1 MDEQYTNPLGPPPE
15 RRHWFVEKENAE
27 RRYEVCK
34 ECPKFVKLSTQCKI
48 CLCFMPIK
56 TKLNMTECPM
66 GKWKDIDKD
75 YPKTVNP
82 KMNKF
87 NQD

>member
-1 MDEQYTNPLGPPPE
+1 MDEQYNNPLGPPVE
-15 RRHWFVEKENAE
+15 RRHWFVEKENAN
-27 RRYEVCK
+27 RRMEVCK
-34 ECPKFVKLSTQCKI
+34 ECPKFVKISTQCKI

-66 GKWKDIDKD
+66 GKWKEIDKE
-75 YPKTVNP
+75 YPHTVNP
-82 KMNKF
+82 KMNQF

>member
-56 TKLNMTECPM
+56 SKLNMTECPM

-82 KMNKF
+82 KLNHF

>member
-56 TKLNMTECPM
+56 TKLNMTECPI

-82 KMNKF
+82 KMNHF